1 MSGDREERGAAP
13 VVELPT
19 AGEPATDTPAD
30 AGPVEPT
37 DEVAAGP
44 RHGVL
49 DEGGDPLPVAQL
61 EDPLRLRG
69 VIESLLLVAD
79 RPLAPARLAQLL
91 GGTVEPAAIREVLDG
106 WGAELDQGRSGIR
119 LARGA
124 GGYRLRTD
132 EANAPWIRALTRRR
146 PIRLSRAA
154 LEALAIV
161 AYRQPVTR
169 AGIDDVR
176 GVDSS
181 VVLRS
186 LLEKDLLRIVG
197 RRDEPGRPMLYGT
210 TARFLEVFGLG
221 GLSDLPSLR
230 EFTEL
235 AVGEQ
240 EALFGDHALL
250 EDDPESPA
258 EAGDELPPGAPPADG
273 GGDDAA

>member
-1 MSGDREERGAAP
+1 VNDGGDPRDPAS
-13 VVELPT
+13 VVELST
-19 AGEPATDTPAD
+19 AAGADVDRSEPAEE
-30 AGPVEPT
+30 PVRRRR
-37 DEVAAGP
+37 G
-44 RHGVL
+44 GVL
-49 DEGGDPLPVAQL
+49 DDDDEQLPTDQL
-61 EDPLRLRG
+61 EEPTRLRG
-69 VIESLLLVAD
+69 VIESLLLIAD

-91 GGTVEPAAIREVLDG
+91 GGTVEPSAVRDVLEG
-106 WGAELDQGRSGIR
+106 WQAELEQSRSGIR
-119 LARGA
+119 LVRVA

-146 PIRLSRAA
+146 PLRLSRAA
-154 LEALAIV
+154 LETLAIV

-169 AGIDDVR
+169 VGIDDVR

-197 RRDEPGRPMLYGT
+197 RRDEPGRPMVYGT
-210 TARFLEVFGLG
+210 TGRFLEVFGLAN
-221 GLSDLPSLR
+221 LSDLPSLR

-240 EALFGDHALL
+240 ESLFGDHALL
-250 EDDPESPA
+250 EDDETTPA
-258 EAGDELPPGAPPADG
+258 DAGTSMPSGETIDDG